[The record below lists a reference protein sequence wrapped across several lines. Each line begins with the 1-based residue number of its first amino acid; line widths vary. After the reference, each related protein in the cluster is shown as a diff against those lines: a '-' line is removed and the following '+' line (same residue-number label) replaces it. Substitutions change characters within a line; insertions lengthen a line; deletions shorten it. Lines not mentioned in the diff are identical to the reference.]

1 MTAGTLP
8 RMRPAALAA
17 VRSPVFMAVAA
28 AAAIA
33 VLVRAPF
40 FFWPLISDEGGYAY
54 TAYWWFRG
62 LTLYSD
68 ELWFDKPQGIF
79 VVYKLGSLLF
89 GDATWAIRL
98 WGALWAAG
106 TTVAVWL
113 VARRLLDRHAAVVAA
128 LLYAVFSA
136 HTHIEGFT
144 ANAET
149 FMVLP
154 ATLSAYFLLRGQP
167 LAAGLMASAAVVLK
181 PSGGSAVLLGVAW
194 LAYLRADRGAWLR
207 FLLAGLSLP
216 LVSVL
221 HGALTA
227 GPREYLDAVVLQRI
241 NTPRP
246 NPFVAARRV
255 WLVTLPLWAPLALL
269 ARFGIPRLM
278 RRERVFLLLWLAS
291 ALAGMAL
298 GGNWWE
304 HYFIQ
309 LMPPLTVA
317 AAPGLVYLWR
327 STAVR
332 RWTAIALLLAPV
344 YVAAAFVRPGPEL
357 GSWVLFRRDAYL
369 VAEDAAAYIRERTA
383 RGRAHLR
390 LVRGGGHLPPGPPA
404 AARRSTS
411 TGSCSWRFP
420 APTSG
425 RSAASRPGSRA
436 TCCWCVSRRRA
447 SIPTAASCSRWRA
460 ATSSSG
466 SSAASSSSRSSNPC
480 AYTAAAS
487 PGGAGKRCGNL
498 RDQALRHLPGGQRQH
513 HARQQVDHVVLPE

>member
-8 RMRPAALAA
+8 RIRPAALAA
-17 VRSPVFMAVAA
+17 VRSPVFMGVAA

-167 LAAGLMASAAVVLK
+167 LTAGLMASAAVVLK
-181 PSGGSAVLLGVAW
+181 PSGGSAVLLGVVW
-194 LAYLRADRGAWLR
+194 FAYLRADRGAWLR

-255 WLVTLPLWAPLALL
+255 WLATLPLWAPLALL

-327 STAVR
+327 STVVR

-383 RGRAHLR
+383 ADERIYVSFAEADIYHLAR
-390 LVRGGGHLPPGPPA
+390 RRSATQYLYGQLFLAFPDAYERTLSGIEAGEPRYVLLVREPPQSVDPDGRFLLA
-404 AARRSTS
+404 LARRYELEREF
-411 TGSCSWRFP
+411 GGQFELEEFEPVRLY
-420 APTSG
+420 
-425 RSAASRPGSRA
+425 
-436 TCCWCVSRRRA
+436 RRR
-447 SIPTAASCSRWRA
+447 
-460 ATSSSG
+460 
-466 SSAASSSSRSSNPC
+466 
-480 AYTAAAS
+480 
-487 PGGAGKRCGNL
+487 
-498 RDQALRHLPGGQRQH
+498 
-513 HARQQVDHVVLPE
+513 